1 MDSPRAAA
9 DFVRSVFAASD
20 HLELFP
26 RSGRRMPEFERD
38 ELRELIVR
46 PYRLIYSISDSQV
59 VILHV
64 IHGARL
70 LGDIPEI

>member
-1 MDSPRAAA
+1 
-9 DFVRSVFAASD
+9 
-20 HLELFP
+20 
-26 RSGRRMPEFERD
+26 MPEFERD